1 LRQLSRVE
9 VYFLAKELE
18 NLLKNARV
26 SNFYYNEELNL
37 ALIKFHTTSGTR
49 RLIYQGGLR
58 AHLTSFI
65 YPFPSPSANVINV
78 RKLIRG
84 SFVREVTQIN
94 FDRILKIELEKGS
107 EKFSIFLELM
117 DGGALVAT
125 NKEGVIVFT
134 TEKKRMK
141 DRSLAIGIKYS
152 LPPSKFPSPLNFDIN
167 SMSNKEEMLSRF
179 LSATLGF
186 GNLAQ
191 AVMKYLEIEDKKIKE
206 LSEEEISNLKKV
218 FTFVDQ
224 IAPMPTIYIKS
235 NEVVD
240 FSLIPLSYIQA
251 EQMVTFSSISEALD
265 RYYTPSGEI
274 YVERKKASKS
284 KEEERIKRL
293 LEMSREAREKANLIM
308 SNLQA
313 FEVVLAQKKDY
324 PPIKVKRIN
333 YDKRTLLA
341 EVNNVILELDYNISA
356 AKNASKLF
364 EISKELERK
373 AKAIKPKKVEK
384 KETKIKL
391 KEEKERAWYKKFRYA
406 FTSTNKMVLLGKDA
420 ITNEILLKK
429 YAVDDDAIVFH
440 SDFSGSPFA
449 VVWPKQE
456 LREEEME
463 EVASLVAS
471 YTSKAW
477 EAGFSALDVFCVRRS
492 QLSKKAPSGT
502 FLSKGSFVVSGEKR
516 FFKSCPLKILIS
528 FDESG
533 EPLTYSYRAENKL
546 SNYFIIVPGK
556 VENKN
561 VAKKILTIASQKF
574 RLSEDARNEV
584 VSRLPNKKSELVYYR
599 IN

>member
-1 LRQLSRVE
+1 
-9 VYFLAKELE
+9 
-18 NLLKNARV
+18 
-26 SNFYYNEELNL
+26 
-37 ALIKFHTTSGTR
+37 
-49 RLIYQGGLR
+49 
-58 AHLTSFI
+58 
-65 YPFPSPSANVINV
+65 
-78 RKLIRG
+78 
-84 SFVREVTQIN
+84 
-94 FDRILKIELEKGS
+94 
-107 EKFSIFLELM
+107 M

-274 YVERKKASKS
+274 YVESKKASKS

-429 YAVDDDAIVFH
+429 YAVDDDTIVFH